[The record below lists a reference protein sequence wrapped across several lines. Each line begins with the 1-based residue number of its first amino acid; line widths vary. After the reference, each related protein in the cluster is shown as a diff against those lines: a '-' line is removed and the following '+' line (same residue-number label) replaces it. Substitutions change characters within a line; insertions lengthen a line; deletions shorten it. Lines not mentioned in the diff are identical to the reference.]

1 MHTIHAIDRWSMSY
15 MLSIDDACLCY
26 RSRCMPCFRSMMHV
40 THVIDQWCIV
50 MLLIDDACYMLSM
63 MHAIFIDR
71 WSILMLLIDDTC
83 YMLSIDDVCICYRS
97 TMHVLC
103 YGSMMHNLWWCML
116 YMLSIDDACYM
127 LSILDDACLCYRS
140 TMHATCYRSMMQ
152 VIMLYMMHATCDRSM
167 MHSIH
172 DIYDDAY
179 YSCLWWCILCYR
191 SPMKHITHAVD
202 LWYICCRSMMMHH
215 IDLQCMLHM
224 PLIDNV
230 FTRAT
235 IDDAWYVFY
244 RSIWCTTYMLSIC
257 DDAWYAI
264 YLWCDQHYTF
274 YHYDVVYYML
284 SIYEMSNIHSID
296 RWCILWCCM
305 LCA

>member
-1 MHTIHAIDRWSMSY
+1 MIYVIHVIDWWCMLMLSISMY
-15 MLSIDDACLCY
+15 AMLSIDDACYTCY
-26 RSRCMPCFRSMMHV
+26 RSMMHSHAV
-40 THVIDQWCIV
+40 DRWC
-50 MLLIDDACYMLSM
+50 MLHAIDDACYIYRSM
-63 MHAIFIDR
+63 KHTHAVDR
-71 WSILMLLIDDTC
+71 WYML

-103 YGSMMHNLWWCML
+103 YRSMMHNLWWCML

-244 RSIWCTTYMLSIC
+244 RYIWCTTYMLSIC